1 MSRQPHDRLE
11 AAVCCRLSPISHNQ
25 ASHKNTHYE
34 SVACV
39 ITTKPLVDA
48 AIAGNGSMRLDAN
61 LNIDPAAI
69 YPRLPAPTH

>member
-1 MSRQPHDRLE
+1 MRREPHERIE
-11 AAVCCRLSPISHNQ
+11 AAVRCRLSPITHNQ
-25 ASHKNTHYE
+25 ASHKNTHSE

-61 LNIDPAAI
+61 PTSIR
-69 YPRLPAPTH
+69 PRSTLASQP